1 MSRKEGNEETGA
13 SPVRVFLGDPT
24 VVDPLVHALVDER
37 MGASSQ
43 SLDFEVLRHG
53 ERSLSEV
60 EAALRQVGMFSRD
73 RCIWLRGF
81 VEGKAKASA
90 KGSAADDED
99 DLADDE
105 EGAGGGAAELLAM
118 LEAGLPAGTLLVV
131 SAASLDARGRLYK
144 WLAKNA
150 VVVDRRVQTEH
161 GGSRSGKL
169 SEEGLRKV
177 VSARLRELGIAQP
190 GPGVVDEIVR
200 RSGNVLGETLQEID
214 RLVLAQADPTRLS
227 ADDVKQVMR
236 DLALG
241 WVFDLTRALEARDLA
256 VAEALIGRLLAEGE
270 APLRLVA
277 LLGSHFAELA
287 AVRPLVDTLPRGA
300 LRMKGAAFLAGPAA
314 SLPEPFR
321 NWKGYFR
328 LLAASRFSLED
339 LRGLHREVL
348 RLDLALK
355 SSPVAPS
362 LLFSRLLHRACL
374 PAAS

>member
-1 MSRKEGNEETGA
+1 MSQKEGNKENGA

-43 SLDFEVLRHG
+43 ALDFEIVRHG
-53 ERSLSEV
+53 ERPLSEV

-81 VEGKAKASA
+81 VEGKARASA
-90 KGSAADDED
+90 KGSGSDDED
-99 DLADDE
+99 DSADDE

-118 LEAGLPAGTLLVV
+118 LEAGLPSGTLLVV

-144 WLAKNA
+144 WLTKNA
-150 VVVDRRVQTEH
+150 GIVDRRIQLEH
-161 GGSRSGKL
+161 VGSRSGKL
-169 SEEGLRKV
+169 SEEGLRKA
-177 VSARLRELGIAQP
+177 VSARLRDLGVSQP

-214 RLVLAQADPTRLS
+214 RLVLAQADPTRLC

-256 VAEALIGRLLAEGE
+256 AAETLIGRLLSEGE

-314 SLPEPFR
+314 SLPEPYR

-328 LLAASRFSLED
+328 LLAASHFSLED

-355 SSPVAPS
+355 SSPVAPL